1 MASVN
6 KVIILGNLG
15 ADPEVRYMPNGGA
28 VVNLSVATSSQWKDK
43 SSGERREKT
52 EWHRVVLYNRMA
64 EIAGEYLRKGR
75 SVYIEGRLETRK
87 WQDKDGADRYTT
99 EIIGDQMQ
107 LVGGRDGGG
116 GSMSG
121 DSDGYSAPSPRG
133 QSSGGGG
140 GMRSQPQNM
149 GGVADLDSD
158 IPF

>member
-15 ADPEVRYMPNGGA
+15 TDPEVRYMPNGGA
-28 VVNLSVATSSQWKDK
+28 VVNLSIATSSQWKDK
-43 SSGERREKT
+43 SSGEKREKT

-87 WQDKDGADRYTT
+87 WQDKDGTDRYTT

-107 LVGGRDGGG
+107 LVGGRDSGGGSGGDDGFSSGGRGAPAGGG
-116 GSMSG
+116 GYQRS
-121 DSDGYSAPSPRG
+121 SAPSG
-133 QSSGGGG
+133 
-140 GMRSQPQNM
+140 
-149 GGVADLDSD
+149 GGVADMDDD